1 MTNWQPSSW
10 VNFAISLTDQGTKPL
25 IQAMRISLGILL
37 LLSAP
42 LARSELTSVQVDT
55 LYELCLP
62 EKTESG
68 WLELGWEIDLWK
80 ARERAAREGKPIFLW
95 EMDGHPLGC
104 T

>member
-1 MTNWQPSSW
+1 MRK
-10 VNFAISLTDQGTKPL
+10 VLGLLAILPIATSTAEVSEAQFDALFKLCIP
-25 IQAMRISLGILL
+25 AK
-37 LLSAP
+37 SA
-42 LARSELTSVQVDT
+42 
-55 LYELCLP
+55 
-62 EKTESG
+62 SG

>member
-1 MTNWQPSSW
+1 MRK
-10 VNFAISLTDQGTKPL
+10 VLGFLAILPIATST
-25 IQAMRISLGILL
+25 AEV
-37 LLSAP
+37 
-42 LARSELTSVQVDT
+42 SEVQFDA
-55 LYELCLP
+55 LFELCIP
-62 EKTESG
+62 AKSASG